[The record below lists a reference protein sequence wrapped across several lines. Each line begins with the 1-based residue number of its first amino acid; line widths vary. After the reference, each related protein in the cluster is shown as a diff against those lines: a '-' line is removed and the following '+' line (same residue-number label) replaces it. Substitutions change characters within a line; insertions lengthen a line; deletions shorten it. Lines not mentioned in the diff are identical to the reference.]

1 MKFVKLIIIYTIIYK
16 YIYFIIWILINI
28 QIIIIIINNNYLY
41 VKKKK
46 KKDSVDAFY
55 KDSADS
61 AKHLLIPEL
70 TKVLT
75 WESAAAVEWLSE
87 KFKIDLSLV
96 SRLGGHTYPRTHRGT
111 ERFPGMTIT
120 YTLLEALEAI
130 EKAQPNRAKILKKAN
145 VTKLI
150 KNEETG
156 AVIGVEYQMNGE
168 TFQEFGPVII
178 ATGGFAADFTESSL
192 IKTFR

>member
-1 MKFVKLIIIYTIIYK
+1 MCIHF
-16 YIYFIIWILINI
+16 
-28 QIIIIIINNNYLY
+28 IIIIIIIIIDQ
-41 VKKKK
+41 
-46 KKDSVDAFY
+46 DSVDAFY

-75 WESAAAVEWLSE
+75 WESASAVEWLSD

-120 YTLLEALEAI
+120 YTLLEALENIA
-130 EKAQPNRAKILKKAN
+130 KTQPNRAKILKKAN
-145 VTKLI
+145 VRKLL

-156 AVIGVEYQMNGE
+156 AVIGVEYEMNGE
-168 TFQEFGPVII
+168 TLQEFGPVII
-178 ATGGFAADFTESSL
+178 ATGGFAADFTENSL
-192 IKTFR
+192 IKAFR